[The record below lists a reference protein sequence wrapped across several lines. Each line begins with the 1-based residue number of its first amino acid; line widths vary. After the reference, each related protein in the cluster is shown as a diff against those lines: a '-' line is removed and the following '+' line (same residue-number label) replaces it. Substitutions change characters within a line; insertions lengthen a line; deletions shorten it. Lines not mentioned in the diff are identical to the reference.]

1 MDTHEQIKNQRD
13 NYKREADEVGRVKAE
28 IKRLKAQAERHEAAQ
43 AKKAVELSEAKQ
55 TIDRLRARL
64 APVTDAVRG
73 CTDLMRFVR
82 QTLIFEG
89 LAPEQSIDCNG
100 DTYHIYRRPGDIA
113 KAFQPLHTDRV
124 LSRDHQFYFRVE
136 TNSGYHFDVV
146 PLDGGDVAAAKP
158 KAIPAG
164 IKKHLLGLF
173 ATETLFDYDKAT
185 MRSDPLSELLDE
197 IDKTLAPLDAL
208 LQGLEKQLITNQVVT
223 NSTVNRNKKKKGK

>member
-1 MDTHEQIKNQRD
+1 VLARKAHQH
-13 NYKREADEVGRVKAE
+13 AAEVGAT
-28 IKRLKAQAERHEAAQ
+28 L
-43 AKKAVELSEAKQ
+43 LG
-55 TIDRLRARL
+55 L

-100 DTYHIYRRPGDIA
+100 ETYHIYRRPGDIA

-136 TNSGYHFDVV
+136 TNAGYHFDVV

-158 KAIPAG
+158 KAMPAG
-164 IKKHLLGLF
+164 VKKHLLGLF
-173 ATETLFDYDKAT
+173 ATETLFDYDKAA
-185 MRSDPLSELLDE
+185 MRSDPLSERLAE
-197 IDKTLAPLDAL
+197 IDKTLVPLRVGNCSVIKEKAIIGDEVMIEDHTVVGSRVEIGEMSVIGNNVNIGMRNVIAPSSIIPSGEIIHPDP
-208 LQGLEKQLITNQVVT
+208 KWH
-223 NSTVNRNKKKKGK
+223 